1 MPSKRDVALAVLVV
15 LFSVGV
21 AKGRPV
27 RSNLGLGI
35 GVGGGL
41 GTGLD
46 LSLGGSSSSG
56 GGSGYS
62 AWSGPNGGFYSAS
75 GRGVG
80 AWALGMVTIV
90 GQPMEVVTGAQ
101 LRIVAR
107 ARHRAQGQDGS
118 VGLGT
123 SIIMLGSRSVQT
135 AEQIVGQIV
144 TLAPGQARVEQQHRV
159 HEDMG
164 LQMSA
169 LVQVQ
174 GVGFRGGSTIGRS
187 GGCSNCG
194 SRSGSRALGG
204 AYLGSVDTFGSGG
217 VWPA

>member
-21 AKGRPV
+21 AKGRQV

-35 GVGGGL
+35 GAGGGL
-41 GTGLD
+41 GTRLD
-46 LSLGGSSSSG
+46 LGLGGSSSSG

-80 AWALGMVTIV
+80 AWVLGMVTIV

-107 ARHRAQGQDGS
+107 ARHRAQGRDRTWGQS
-118 VGLGT
+118 V
-123 SIIMLGSRSVQT
+123 
-135 AEQIVGQIV
+135 
-144 TLAPGQARVEQQHRV
+144 
-159 HEDMG
+159 
-164 LQMSA
+164 
-169 LVQVQ
+169 
-174 GVGFRGGSTIGRS
+174 
-187 GGCSNCG
+187 
-194 SRSGSRALGG
+194 
-204 AYLGSVDTFGSGG
+204 
-217 VWPA
+217 